1 MAKFKS
7 FEQVDKFGIEL
18 IIAFTI
24 GVLVIV
30 VAHWIGG

>member
-24 GVLVIV
+24 GILVIV
-30 VAHWIGG
+30 VANWIGG